1 MWSLWVEKHVLVNV
15 FAFFGFLFLYQGIV
29 LPAIAPNKYSKAM
42 LGVSVIGLLFPQFIW
57 WRLAAV
63 RRSVKKLVQED
74 MVTWEKLYGE
84 IMSHPCSKI
93 HLQAQILRWKP
104 TVKLY
109 VKVY

>member
-1 MWSLWVEKHVLVNV
+1 MWSLWVERHVLVNV
-15 FAFFGFLFLYQGIV
+15 FAFFGILFLYQGIV
-29 LPAIAPNKYSKAM
+29 LPAIAPNNYSKAM
-42 LGVSVIGLLFPQFIW
+42 LGVSVIGLLFPPFIW